1 MMLDLKEK
9 IGYLKKIQVWY
20 FYHSVVLFL
29 KNLSEESRPL
39 FGGAAS
45 RMFWTRQKERVP
57 NRTPARYERYQLYCV
72 YSAFIS
78 E

>member
-1 MMLDLKEK
+1 MTYDVRPKRK
-9 IGYLKKIQVWY
+9 IRVFEKIQVWY

-39 FGGAAS
+39 FLGAAS
-45 RMFWTRQKERVP
+45 RMFWTRWRSD
-57 NRTPARYERYQLYCV
+57 RYERYQLYCG